1 MAQKRKVLV
10 VDDNVELCKNM
21 LDILE
26 FKGYDAAIVHDGY
39 QAIDAV
45 KQGGFDVVV
54 MDVNM
59 PGMSGM
65 DTLKILKQAAPDMTI
80 ILMTAF
86 ANDAFY
92 REGLKKEIDY
102 KVIQKPIDIDQLLAM
117 LEKIN

>member
-1 MAQKRKVLV
+1 MSQKRKVLI
-10 VDDNVELCKNM
+10 VDDNEELCKNM

-26 FKGYDAAIVHDGY
+26 LKGYDTAIVYDGF

-45 KQGGFDVVV
+45 KKGRFDIVV

-59 PGMSGM
+59 PGMSGV
-65 DTLKILKQAAPDMTI
+65 DTLKILKQSAPDMTV

-92 REGLKKEIDY
+92 KEGLKKEVDY
-102 KVIQKPIDIDQLLAM
+102 EVIQKPVDIDQLLAM
-117 LEKIN
+117 LERV